1 MRKLWL
7 IAKEEYLR
15 RVKQK
20 SFLVTVL
27 GFPALMIVIG
37 GISVLVALGGRDAR
51 PLGYVDLS
59 GVLDERVVPALRAE
73 SGRFT
78 EMRVYD
84 DEDAASAALRADEI
98 QAYYV
103 VPEDYLS
110 AKEARL
116 VYMESEPSQRTRQDF
131 QEFVRAS
138 LVRQQ
143 PAEVRPLLSEGFN
156 VAVRSADGRRE
167 LSARGIVGFIL
178 PFVMIFLLFFAIST
192 AGGYLL
198 QAVTEEKENRTM
210 EVIVTSVSP
219 EQLIAGKSLGLIGV
233 SLTQILTW
241 VSVIV
246 VGVIVLLYANEGLD
260 AVSLPWDVLGLA
272 IAFFVPTFGLIAG
285 IMITIG
291 GIVTEAQQGQQISGL
306 INMLFILPI
315 FFMVL
320 VLSRPDSPFMVG
332 LTLFPTTAFLTILLR
347 WSVSTVPLWQL
358 AVSWGL
364 LVISAAASIWL
375 GARVFRLGMLRYGQ
389 RLRIGAVVEGLRTG
403 RTPQLRVD
411 AADKEVV

>member
-1 MRKLWL
+1 MR
-7 IAKEEYLR
+7 A
-15 RVKQK
+15 
-20 SFLVTVL
+20 
-27 GFPALMIVIG
+27 
-37 GISVLVALGGRDAR
+37 
-51 PLGYVDLS
+51 
-59 GVLDERVVPALRAE
+59 
-73 SGRFT
+73 
-78 EMRVYD
+78 YD
-84 DEDAASAALRADEI
+84 DEAAASVALRADEI
-98 QAYYV
+98 QGYYV
-103 VPEDYLS
+103 VPEDYVS
-110 AKEARL
+110 AKEVRL
-116 VYMESEPSQRTRQDF
+116 VSMEREPSQRTRQDF

-143 PAEVRPLLSEGFN
+143 SAEVRPLLSEGFS

-167 LSARGIVGFIL
+167 LSERGILGFIL

-210 EVIVTSVSP
+210 ELIVTSVSP

-246 VGVIVLLYANEGLD
+246 LGAIVLLYVNDGLD
-260 AVSLPWDVLGLA
+260 AVSLPWDLLGLA

-291 GIVTEAQQGQQISGL
+291 GIVTEMQQGQQISGL

-315 FFMVL
+315 FFVAL
-320 VLSRPDSPFMVG
+320 VLSRPDSPLMVG

-347 WSVSTVPLWQL
+347 WSVSTVPWWQL
-358 AVSWGL
+358 GVSWGL
-364 LVISAAASIWL
+364 LMVSATVSVWL
-375 GARVFRLGMLRYGQ
+375 GAKVFRLGMLRYGQ
-389 RLRIGAVVEGLRTG
+389 RLRLGAVIEGLRTG

>member
-27 GFPALMIVIG
+27 GFPALMIVISG
-37 GISVLVALGGRDAR
+37 VSILVALGGRDAR

-59 GVLDERVVPALRAE
+59 GILDERTIPALRAE
-73 SGRFT
+73 SARFT
-78 EMRVYD
+78 EMRAYD
-84 DEDAASAALRADEI
+84 DEVAASVALRADEI
-98 QAYYV
+98 QGYYV

-110 AKEARL
+110 AKEVRL
-116 VYMESEPSQRTRQDF
+116 VYMEREPRQRTRQDF

-143 PAEVRPLLSEGFN
+143 SAEVRPLLSEGFS

-167 LSARGIVGFIL
+167 LSERGILGFIL

-210 EVIVTSVSP
+210 EMIVTSVSP

-246 VGVIVLLYANEGLD
+246 LGAVVLLYVNDSLD
-260 AVSLPWDVLGLA
+260 AVSLPWDLVGLA

-291 GIVTEAQQGQQISGL
+291 GIVTEMQQGQQISGL
-306 INMLFILPI
+306 INMLFILPV
-315 FFMVL
+315 FFMAL
-320 VLSRPDSPFMVG
+320 VLSRPDSPLMVG

-347 WSVSTVPLWQL
+347 WSVSTVPWWQL
-358 AVSWGL
+358 GVSWGL
-364 LVISAAASIWL
+364 LMVSAAVSVWL
-375 GARVFRLGMLRYGQ
+375 GAKVFRLGMLRYGQ
-389 RLRIGAVVEGLRTG
+389 RLRLGAVIEGLRTG
-403 RTPQLRVD
+403 RTPQLRID
-411 AADKEVV
+411 AADKEVI